1 MKNGKS
7 LQYYI
12 RVLHRN
18 LGFLALCMTVV
29 YALSGIVLTHRA
41 GNFMKKS
48 TLVEKTI
55 SQGLD
60 QKGLEKE
67 LKMRKFKAGEAQE
80 GFIAFNEDGKYE
92 ISTGKVTYSQSDY
105 VWPMDKLVALHKT
118 SSEGNPH
125 AGWFVTLYG
134 VVLFFLAVSSLF
146 MFQPKAKAFKTGLVY
161 AAVGLVLTV
170 LLLVI

>member
-67 LKMRKFKAGEAQE
+67 LKMRKFKAGEAQD

-118 SSEGNPH
+118 SSCRL
-125 AGWFVTLYG
+125 VRD
-134 VVLFFLAVSSLF
+134 AVWRC
-146 MFQPKAKAFKTGLVY
+146 A
-161 AAVGLVLTV
+161 
-170 LLLVI
+170 LLLGCIFAVHVSAQGKSV

>member
-48 TLVEKTI
+48 TMPY
-55 SQGLD
+55 S
-60 QKGLEKE
+60 
-67 LKMRKFKAGEAQE
+67 
-80 GFIAFNEDGKYE
+80 
-92 ISTGKVTYSQSDY
+92 VT
-105 VWPMDKLVALHKT
+105 
-118 SSEGNPH
+118 N
-125 AGWFVTLYG
+125 
-134 VVLFFLAVSSLF
+134 
-146 MFQPKAKAFKTGLVY
+146 QPA
-161 AAVGLVLTV
+161 
-170 LLLVI
+170 

>member
-67 LKMRKFKAGEAQE
+67 LKMRKFKAGEAQD
-80 GFIAFNEDGKYE
+80 GFIAFMKMA
-92 ISTGKVTYSQSDY
+92 S
-105 VWPMDKLVALHKT
+105 MR
-118 SSEGNPH
+118 
-125 AGWFVTLYG
+125 
-134 VVLFFLAVSSLF
+134 
-146 MFQPKAKAFKTGLVY
+146 
-161 AAVGLVLTV
+161 
-170 LLLVI
+170 